1 MENNILIRKGKKSDL
16 PGIFDLIKEL
26 AKYEKAENEVSN
38 SILSMEDDG
47 FGENPIYF
55 FFVAESIEKNIIG
68 MALYYFKYST
78 WKGRCLFLED
88 IIVNSEYRGL
98 GIGKALFQ
106 KVIHQAKNEKV
117 KRLEFQVLN
126 WNQTAIDF
134 YKKFDCNFDDEW
146 INVKLTEDQ
155 ILHYQT

>member
-1 MENNILIRKGKKSDL
+1 MENNVLIRKGKKSDL

-38 SILSMEDDG
+38 TILTMEHDG

-55 FFVAESIEKNIIG
+55 FFVAESLEEKIIG

-88 IIVNSEYRGL
+88 IIVNEEYRGQ
-98 GIGKALFQ
+98 GIGKELFQ
-106 KVIHQAKNEKV
+106 RIIQQAKDDKV

-126 WNQTAIDF
+126 WNKTAINF
-134 YKKFDCNFDDEW
+134 YKKFDCKFDNEW

-155 ILHYQT
+155 ILNYQI